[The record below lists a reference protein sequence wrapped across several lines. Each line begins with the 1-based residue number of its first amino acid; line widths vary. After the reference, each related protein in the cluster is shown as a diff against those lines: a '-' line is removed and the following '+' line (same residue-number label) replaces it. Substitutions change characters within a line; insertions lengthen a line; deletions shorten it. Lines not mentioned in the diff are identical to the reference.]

1 VDLAGEPSSF
11 LFLKEGV
18 GLVVSWCGSLLDQV
32 RVFEGAG
39 WCDLRLL
46 HDGRAEKDGA
56 YMFNPS
62 GRKLQG
68 ETRERLLNGHSSL
81 T

>member
-1 VDLAGEPSSF
+1 VVP
-11 LFLKEGV
+11 GV
-18 GLVVSWCGSLLDQV
+18 EARQGLLYQV
-32 RVFEGAG
+32 KVFQGAG
-39 WCDLRLL
+39 RCGLRLL

-62 GRKLQG
+62 GRKVQG
-68 ETRERLLNGHSSL
+68 GTRDKLLNGHSSL